1 MHSKLDF
8 HFGSLAKEFV
18 IERKRKVNNTLGV
31 KILDGT
37 PNYFVIE
44 DIGQLSSI
52 RDFDKLLQEM
62 MEYVIEKGIQSV
74 SIVLNEKEAANTD
87 YLDLLGTFD
96 FWQQETQYFY
106 KRELTSFNEYRGGE
120 SIEIKSFEQIT
131 ADLFIEAW
139 QKTRKGTLNASST
152 LSVEKEF
159 IGMKSELGLDYAK
172 SCLTAFIDNKLIGIT
187 MPHIE
192 RGTVDE
198 GRLFYFGLL
207 PEYRGKGWGSTLH
220 KLSLLKKMG
229 AAYYIGATGYKNI
242 PMQRI
247 FQANGCQIFEKK
259 FTFRLNRHFV

>member
-1 MHSKLDF
+1 ML
-8 HFGSLAKEFV
+8 
-18 IERKRKVNNTLGV
+18 NTLGV

-44 DIGQLSSI
+44 DIGQISSI

-62 MEYVIEKGIQSV
+62 MEYVNDKGIQSV

-87 YLDLLGTFD
+87 YLDLLGTLD

-106 KRELTSFNEYRGGE
+106 KRELTSFKEYRGEE
-120 SIEIKSFEQIT
+120 SVVIKSIEQIT
-131 ADLFIEAW
+131 ADLFIEVW
-139 QKTRKGTLNASST
+139 KETMIGSLNASST
-152 LSVEKEF
+152 LSIEKEF
-159 IGMKSELGLDYAK
+159 MGMKSELGLDYEK
-172 SCLTAFIDNKLIGIT
+172 SCLMAFLEKKPIGIT

-192 RGTVDE
+192 PGTVDE

-220 KLSLLKKMG
+220 KLSLHLLKKMG

-247 FQANGCQIFEKK
+247 FQINGCQMFEKK
-259 FTFRLNRHFV
+259 FTFRLRR